1 MGDSMGGMMSLA
13 SVDTTQ
19 NRGKSLATIHLDLDN
34 CAHVY
39 RAHGWSYDADDD
51 PLFETGLKRALD
63 FFAQAGV
70 CATLFVVAE
79 DLDEPRRRCLLAE
92 AVRQG
97 HEIASHSLTH
107 RKLTS
112 LNRHE
117 KRREIFESRERLTR
131 ELGVETRG
139 FRAPGFALDRESFDL
154 VDEAGYAYD
163 SSLFPGEGAARRIG
177 ADQSSESPHRP
188 FTGRRLVELPMPA
201 YSPLPFPFHPSYSL
215 ALGMWY
221 FRLGLRRFQR
231 SRAPLTLLFHLTDFA
246 DPLPEERLPNLMA
259 RIYTLSNLDVR
270 TKLQCC
276 EQMLE
281 MVRRE
286 YQLVATSQLLA
297 S

>member
-1 MGDSMGGMMSLA
+1 M
-13 SVDTTQ
+13 
-19 NRGKSLATIHLDLDN
+19 NRSLATIHLDLDG
-34 CAHVY
+34 CVHVY
-39 RAHGWSYDADDD
+39 RAHGWSYDADED
-51 PLFETGLKRALD
+51 PLFETGLRRALD
-63 FFAQAGV
+63 FFAQAGAR
-70 CATLFVVAE
+70 ATLFVIAE
-79 DLDEPRRRCLLAE
+79 NLDDPRKRGLLME

-107 RKLTS
+107 RKLTA
-112 LNRHE
+112 LKREE
-117 KRREIFESRERLTR
+117 KRREIFESRERLAR
-131 ELGVETRG
+131 ELGVEARG

-154 VDEAGYAYD
+154 VEEAGYTYD

-177 ADQSSESPHRP
+177 ADQLTESPHRP
-188 FTGRRLVELPMPA
+188 LTGRRLVELPMPA
-201 YSPLPFPFHPSYSL
+201 YYPLPFPFHPSYGL

-276 EQMLE
+276 GQMLE
-281 MVRRE
+281 LVKRD
-286 YQLVATSQLLA
+286 YQLVDTSQLLE
-297 S
+297 SQRGEQS